1 MLTKVQFENYRG
13 FKSYPMEGL
22 KRVNLFVGKN
32 GSGKTAALEGI
43 QFLTS
48 AGNPAVLAEAAD
60 RRGELVV
67 RRNGTA
73 DTGEDYVSVDI
84 AHFFPEHVISRDACA
99 RFAGLVAGGQ
109 QIKASARVT
118 EETDQGNVARL
129 VLEIKASASVPE
141 ETDQGNGARL
151 VLEHANFERDPKRF
165 RITHDGSVDLPSEPS
180 PWELVRTDY
189 SFGRKGVFI
198 GPESANSLEFLFM
211 WNELL
216 SRGRELDVA
225 AVLRVLDQNVE
236 SVQFLAPTSTSARF
250 PARGGVVVGLKGRV
264 GRVPLG
270 SLGDGMRRL
279 LALATSLAFAKV
291 EPLFVDEIDS
301 GLHYSV
307 MRDMW
312 KIVVTSAKASG
323 TQVFATT
330 HSWDCLDG
338 LSQFCREEPDL
349 AGEVAMH
356 KISTVLPHSA
366 PFTGESLGRMLR
378 SDIDPR

>member
-1 MLTKVQFENYRG
+1 MLTQVQFENYRG
-13 FKSYPMEGL
+13 FKCYPMEGL

-48 AGNPAVLAEAAD
+48 AGNPAVLAEAAE

-67 RRNGTA
+67 RHNGTA
-73 DTGEDYVSVDI
+73 GTGEDYVSVDI

-99 RFAGLVAGGQ
+99 RFAGLVAGGE

-118 EETDQGNVARL
+118 EETDQGNVVRL
-129 VLEIKASASVPE
+129 VLE
-141 ETDQGNGARL
+141 T
-151 VLEHANFERDPKRF
+151 ANFERDPKRF
-165 RITHDGSVDLPSEPS
+165 RIMHDGSVDLPSEPS
-180 PWELVRTDY
+180 PWGLVRTDY

-198 GPESANSLEFLFM
+198 GPESANSLEFVFM

-236 SVQFLAPTSTSARF
+236 SVQFLAPTSTSLRF

-349 AGEVAMH
+349 AGEVAVH
-356 KISTVLPHSA
+356 KISTVLPHSV